1 MVVRAARF
9 PGELEIVRG
18 LFRAYEAGLG
28 ISLCFQSFDREL
40 AGLPGDYAP
49 PRGRLLVAERD
60 GGAPTGCVA
69 LRPLPDAGACE
80 MKRLYVAPA
89 GRGTGAGRALATR
102 LLEEARAAGYEVLRL
117 DTLPALMPAAVALY
131 RSLGFREIAPYNE
144 HPAEGTLF
152 MELAL

>member
-1 MVVRAARF
+1 MVIRAARF
-9 PGELEIVRG
+9 PGELETVRG

-28 ISLCFQSFDREL
+28 ISLCFQSFDSEL

-49 PRGRLLVAERD
+49 PRGRLLLAEGE
-60 GGAPTGCVA
+60 GGAPFGCVA
-69 LRPLPDAGACE
+69 LRPLPEAGACE
-80 MKRLYVAPA
+80 MKRLYLAPA
-89 GRGTGAGRALATR
+89 GRGTGAGRALASR
-102 LLEEARAAGYEVLRL
+102 LLEEARAAGYAVLRL

-152 MELAL
+152 MELVL